1 MRTLQRNPQPFLHI
15 GTTSEGES
23 ITLTGQELSRF
34 KWVQG
39 LSGSGKSTFMAWLV
53 LSLLRLNYTVVL
65 IDPHADLTRLILG
78 LLAATDFFK
87 HPKSFERLNFIDFAR
102 KDAAPAFNV
111 LKQEHINNYQ
121 VAQNFLQAIHR
132 AWPSSSSTTALDNTT
147 EYSAFVLAE
156 CGLPIT
162 PYLQRFLLDAQYRNS
177 LLAKIKDQ
185 QIIQFFNFTFSDKVN
200 STLIAS
206 TMRRLDLL
214 TFSPTLRHALGQ
226 RANIL
231 NFRSMWDKNVSCL
244 ISLGGLSE
252 SEKRLVGC
260 LLLVSIEQHFLSRL
274 DLPPERRSPVAL
286 IVDEAP
292 LFISQDETSFTNILE
307 QCRKAG
313 ATCTTFANQTI
324 TQLSKG
330 MLGSLQN
337 ALPIIFKAG
346 TQDSSE
352 LASRFYRP
360 TVEENVSL
368 FDLLSLTPQPTPGVF
383 STVRNMQEARMLFEN
398 LQRQEA
404 IVMLPGRAV
413 KIKTPTIPVNI
424 DQKKLALIEHEYAKR
439 LLTPLSHIER
449 EQAKSNL
456 VLVSSAPPSI
466 NRRTYQPATTPQ
478 KPLTLFTGDLEH
490 DIHAALSHFSYS
502 TLQQLASLLGREKS
516 VNYLRKKLSSMTDE
530 HKIAVTLLPRVSG
543 GKPLQVYSA
552 VGAGERKQLFLEHS
566 LDCTQALL
574 AGFHVPQIE
583 PSLTLISL
591 KDERTV
597 KAMQPSSSIIPDGL
611 VTYQTQ
617 VGECIHIALEID
629 RNTENR
635 ERIEQKYTGYPAYI
649 KSVGLDALTIAF
661 VVTAGDRKRVSSL
674 MEQALETI
682 GDTDL
687 ASLFLFAAV
696 PVDTISPRLFLDPV
710 FTGLDNSTQALIEK
724 LY

>member
-1 MRTLQRNPQPFLHI
+1 MPQPFLHI

-23 ITLTGQELSRF
+23 IMLTGQELSRF

-87 HPKSFERLNFIDFAR
+87 HPKSFERLQFIDFSR

-111 LKQEHINNYQ
+111 LKQEHINNYK
-121 VAQNFLQAIHR
+121 VAQNFLESIHR
-132 AWPSSSSTTALDNTT
+132 AWPSSSSTTALDTSI
-147 EYSAFVLAE
+147 EYTAFVLAE
-156 CGLPIT
+156 HGLPIT

-200 STLIAS
+200 ATLIAS

-214 TFSPTLRHALGQ
+214 TFSPTLRRSLG
-226 RANIL
+226 AKTNIL
-231 NFRSMWDKNVSCL
+231 NWRNLWDKGTSCL
-244 ISLGGLSE
+244 ISLGGCSE
-252 SEKRLVGC
+252 SEKRLLGC
-260 LLLVSIEQHFLSRL
+260 LLLVSIEQAFLSRL

-360 TVEENVSL
+360 PVEEDVSL
-368 FDLLSLTPQPTPGVF
+368 FDLLSFSPAPSPGVF
-383 STVRNMQEARMLFEN
+383 STVRNTTEARMLFEN
-398 LQRQEA
+398 LARQEA

-424 DQKKLALIEHEYAKR
+424 DQKKLTFIENEYAKR

-449 EQAKSNL
+449 EQARSNL
-456 VLVSSAPPSI
+456 VLVSSAPVTI
-466 NRRTYQPATTPQ
+466 KRRTYQPATKPQ
-478 KPLTLFTGDLEH
+478 KPVELFTGDLEH
-490 DIHAALSHFSYS
+490 DIHAALSHFSYT
-502 TLQQLASLLGREKS
+502 TLLQLASLLGREKS

-530 HKIAVTLLPRVSG
+530 QKVAVTLLPRVSG

-552 VGAGERKQLFLEHS
+552 VGTGERKHLFLEHS
-566 LDCTQALL
+566 LDCSAAFL

-583 PSLTLISL
+583 PSLTLVNL
-591 KDERTV
+591 KDERSLKTI
-597 KAMQPSSSIIPDGL
+597 ASSSPVIPDGL

-617 VGECIHIALEID
+617 TGERIHIAYEID
-629 RNTENR
+629 RSTSNNT
-635 ERIEQKYTGYPAYI
+635 RICEKFTGYPAWI
-649 KSVGLDALTIAF
+649 QQMGLDALTIAF
-661 VVTAGDRKRVSSL
+661 VVTSGDRKRVTAL
-674 MEQALETI
+674 MEQAHETI

-710 FTGLDNSTQALIEK
+710 FTGLDNSRHALIEK
-724 LY
+724 PF

>member
-1 MRTLQRNPQPFLHI
+1 MPQPFLHI

-23 ITLTGQELSRF
+23 IILTGQEFQRF

-39 LSGSGKSTFMAWLV
+39 ISGSGKSTFLAWIA
-53 LSLLRLNYTVVL
+53 LSLLRLGIPVLL
-65 IDPHADLTRLILG
+65 IDPHGDLARLILG
-78 LLAATDFFK
+78 LLAASDFFK
-87 HPKSFERLNFIDFAR
+87 HPKSFERLYFLDFAR
-102 KDAAPAFNV
+102 KDAAPGFNV
-111 LKQEHINNYQ
+111 LRQEHIHNYK
-121 VAQNFLQAIHR
+121 VAQNIVQSIHR
-132 AWPSSSSTTALDNTT
+132 AFPTSTSSTTALDNTI

-156 CGLPIT
+156 CGAPIT
-162 PYLQRFLLDAQYRNS
+162 QLQRFLLDAPYRKS
-177 LLAKIKDQ
+177 FLSRIKDQ
-185 QIIQFFNFTFSDKVN
+185 QIVQFFDFTFSDKVN
-200 STLIAS
+200 ATLIAS

-214 TFSPTLRHALGQ
+214 TFSPTLRGSLGQ
-226 RANIL
+226 KTNIL
-231 NFRSMWDKNVSCL
+231 NLRGMWDKHVSCL

-252 SEKRLVGC
+252 TEKRLLGC
-260 LLLVSIEQHFLSRL
+260 LLLVAIEQAFLSRL
-274 DLPPERRSPVAL
+274 DLPPEKRSPVAL

-313 ATCTTFANQTI
+313 ATCTTFANQTL
-324 TQLSKG
+324 TQMSKG

-360 TVEENVSL
+360 PVEEDVSL
-368 FDLLSLTPQPTPGVF
+368 FDLLSLSPAPSPGVF
-383 STVRNMQEARMLFEN
+383 STVRNTTEARMLFEN
-398 LQRQEA
+398 LARQEA

-413 KIKTPTIPVNI
+413 KIKTPTIPVKI
-424 DQKKLALIEHEYAKR
+424 DQKKLQLLENEYAKR
-439 LLTPLSHIER
+439 LLTPLAQIER
-449 EQAKSNL
+449 EQSKSNL
-456 VLVSSAPPSI
+456 VVVSSATTFK
-466 NRRTYQPATTPQ
+466 RRTYQPASTPQ
-478 KPLTLFTGDLEH
+478 KPLELFTGDLEH
-490 DIHAALSHFSYS
+490 DIHAALSHFSYT

-516 VNYLRKKLSSMTDE
+516 INYLRKKLSSMTDE
-530 HKIAVTLLPRVSG
+530 HKVAVTLLPRVSG

-552 VGAGERKQLFLEHS
+552 VGTGERKQLFLEHS
-566 LDCTQALL
+566 LDSSAALL

-591 KDERTV
+591 KDERSL

-611 VTYQTQ
+611 ITYQTQ
-617 VGECIHIALEID
+617 AGEIISLALEID

-635 ERIEQKYTGYPAYI
+635 ERIEQKYIGYPSVI
-649 KSVGLDALTIAF
+649 KQLGLDALTIAF
-661 VVTAGDRKRVSSL
+661 VVTSGERKRVTSL

-687 ASLFLFAAV
+687 ALLFLFAAV

-710 FTGLDNSTQALIEK
+710 FTGLDNSPHALIEK
-724 LY
+724 PF

>member
-1 MRTLQRNPQPFLHI
+1 MKHQQPFLHL
-15 GTTSEGES
+15 GTTPEGES
-23 ITLTGQELSRF
+23 IMLTGQEFSRF

-39 LSGSGKSTFMAWLV
+39 ISGSGKSTFEAWIA
-53 LSLLRLNYTVVL
+53 LSLLRLGITVLL
-65 IDPHADLTRLILG
+65 IDPHGDLARLILG
-78 LLAATDFFK
+78 LLAASDFFK
-87 HPKSFERLNFIDFAR
+87 NPKSFERLYFLDFAR
-102 KDAAPAFNV
+102 KDSAPGFNV
-111 LKQEHINNYQ
+111 LRQEHIHNYK
-121 VAQNFLQAIHR
+121 VAQNIVQSIHR
-132 AWPSSSSTTALDNTT
+132 AFPTSTSSTTALDNTI

-162 PYLQRFLLDAQYRNS
+162 QLQRFLLDASYRKS
-177 LLAKIKDQ
+177 LLSRIKDH
-185 QIIQFFNFTFSDKVN
+185 QIVQFFDFTFSDKVN

-214 TFSPTLRHALGQ
+214 TFSPTLRGSLGLKT
-226 RANIL
+226 NIL
-231 NFRSMWDKNVSCL
+231 NFRSMWEKNVSCL

-252 SEKRLVGC
+252 NEKRLLGC
-260 LLLVSIEQHFLSRL
+260 LLLVSIEQAFLSRL
-274 DLPPERRSPVAL
+274 DLPPEKRSPVAL

-368 FDLLSLTPQPTPGVF
+368 FDLLTLSPAPSPGVF
-383 STVRNMQEARMLFEN
+383 STVRNTTEARMLFEN
-398 LQRQEA
+398 LARQEA

-424 DQKKLALIEHEYAKR
+424 DQKKLAFIEHEYAKR

-449 EQAKSNL
+449 EQARSNL
-456 VLVSSAPPSI
+456 VLVTSAPPTI
-466 NRRTYQPATTPQ
+466 KRRTYQPAITPQ
-478 KPLTLFTGDLEH
+478 KPLELFTGDLEH
-490 DIHAALSHFSYS
+490 DILAALSHFSYT
-502 TLQQLASLLGREKS
+502 TLLQLASLLGREKS

-530 HKIAVTLLPRVSG
+530 QKVAVTLLPRVSG

-552 VGAGERKQLFLEHS
+552 QGSGERKHLFLEHS

-591 KDERTV
+591 KDERTL

-617 VGECIHIALEID
+617 AGERIHIAYEID
-629 RNTENR
+629 RSTSNNT
-635 ERIEQKYTGYPAYI
+635 RICEKFTGYPAWI
-649 KSVGLDALTIAF
+649 QQMGLDALTIAF
-661 VVTAGDRKRVSSL
+661 VVTSGDRKRVTAL
-674 MEQALETI
+674 MEQAHETI

-710 FTGLDNSTQALIEK
+710 FTGLDNSRHALIEK
-724 LY
+724 PF